1 MKTGGVKC
9 EMGRSSLSCKPGAA
23 TCPHDATGCY
33 YDSDRFLHCVPHGEH
48 IVYMGDSLERFEWLA
63 LALSLK
69 RGWELGGEL
78 PSPLVSSEWPKWSDF
93 FRGTTAM
100 LAPHVRC
107 DCFRRDDVRNRT
119 HPLWMRQLLENRY
132 FWIPG
137 VLNLTLIGAYNLNA
151 VQGGWVPG
159 DPDANRAGP
168 HAAFAARWR
177 YNWSETIRRVVAKL
191 EPPPTALVMNA
202 GHWGRFRES
211 ELAEIV
217 AAARESMPHARLIW
231 KSTTA
236 AKGEKPRGSRDAL
249 ASRLFPET
257 FDAGRITD
265 CCPASLLSPPH
276 HRYFDDAGNVTCTS
290 FVGRPSKRGAAAA
303 DAAAHAAQ
311 PDRRGR
317 CHDSAHLPWD
327 GLHFGPPMYSALARA
342 RLERLYGPP
351 GRCEYFRIGECW
363 VFRNASGQIA

>member
-1 MKTGGVKC
+1 M
-9 EMGRSSLSCKPGAA
+9 
-23 TCPHDATGCY
+23 
-33 YDSDRFLHCVPHGEH
+33 PHGEH

-217 AAARESMPHARLIW
+217 AVLED
-231 KSTTA
+231 
-236 AKGEKPRGSRDAL
+236 SRQHQPIIDAL
-249 ASRLFPET
+249 NRAFE
-257 FDAGRITD
+257 
-265 CCPASLLSPPH
+265 SL
-276 HRYFDDAGNVTCTS
+276 RTE
-290 FVGRPSKRGAAAA
+290 
-303 DAAAHAAQ
+303 
-311 PDRRGR
+311 DRRQRELGVR
-317 CHDSAHLPWD
+317 QFADLLQQAGQQCPSVD
-327 GLHFGPPMYSALARA
+327 
-342 RLERLYGPP
+342 RLTHSLRDKLIQEL
-351 GRCEYFRIGECW
+351 
-363 VFRNASGQIA
+363 VF